1 MLKKKLS
8 TAYVKF
14 AFIILVGFMFGSF
27 PASARAD
34 AVFVSSTSLSVI
46 VDGFRTAS
54 GTPLSSAPGALTLT
68 SQVLFQTPSSHVDGN
83 ASATLNAIAEANNG
97 GLRFIPFARGD
108 AGAPAGF
115 VSASW
120 QTAGIV
126 TIQNSS
132 LTEGFFVDYLA
143 HITVALSA
151 EFNPALNESAHSA
164 LALIIATSNT
174 ELVNFSIQ
182 QLSPGFTDTDADFF
196 TFHFSIFVPAGESRT
211 FGVGLGQGGSAQVT
225 PEPTTMLLLGTGLA
239 GIAIKVRKRF
249 KKHG

>member
-14 AFIILVGFMFGSF
+14 SFFIFAGLMFGSF
-27 PASARAD
+27 PATARAD
-34 AVFVSSTSLSVI
+34 AVFVSSTSVSVI
-46 VDGFRTAS
+46 VDGFRTSS
-54 GTPLSSAPGALTLT
+54 GTPLSSAPSDLTLT
-68 SQVLFQTPSSHVDGN
+68 SQVLLQTPASDVDGN

-108 AGAPAGF
+108 AHPDSGF

-132 LTEGFFVDYLA
+132 LTEGYFVDYLA

-151 EFNPALNESAHSA
+151 QFDPALNESAHSA
-164 LALIIATSNT
+164 LALIIRTSDN
-174 ELVNFSIQ
+174 ELVNFSVQ
-182 QLSPGFTDTDADFF
+182 QVTPGFTDTDADFF
-196 TFHFSIFVPAGESRT
+196 TFLFSIFVPAGESRT
-211 FGVGLGQGGSAQVT
+211 FGVGLGQGGSAQVV
-225 PEPTTMLLLGTGLA
+225 PEPATMLLLGTGLA
-239 GIAIKVRKRF
+239 GVAIKTRKRF
-249 KKHG
+249 KR

>member
-14 AFIILVGFMFGSF
+14 SFFIFAGFMLVSF
-27 PASARAD
+27 PSIARAD
-34 AVFVSSTSLSVI
+34 AVFVSSTSMSVI
-46 VDGFRTAS
+46 VDGFRTSS
-54 GTPLSSAPGALTLT
+54 GTPLSSAPGDLTLT
-68 SQVLFQTPSSHVDGN
+68 SQVLFQTPDSFVDGN
-83 ASATLNAIAEANNG
+83 ASATLNGIAEANNG

-108 AGAPAGF
+108 AHPEAGF

-132 LTEGFFVDYLA
+132 LTEGYFVDYLA

-151 EFNPALNESAHSA
+151 QFDPALNESAHAA
-164 LALIIATSNT
+164 LALIIQTSDT
-174 ELVNFSIQ
+174 VFVNFSIQ
-182 QLSPGFTDTDADFF
+182 QVTPGFTDTDADFF

-211 FGVGLGQGGSAQVT
+211 FGVGLGQGGSAQVV
-225 PEPTTMLLLGTGLA
+225 PEPATMLLLGTGLA
-239 GIAIKVRKRF
+239 GVAIKMRKRF
-249 KKHG
+249 ER